1 MGIQEIQQLK
11 QSEDSEHGQN
21 LGKGVQQKKQ
31 LHDSRPA
38 GETEP
43 GKSAPLPLLTESRKA
58 YSIGISPARHMLMK
72 NRFKKARPIVLFT
85 ERFIPFPPSVLCL
98 SRRKTG

>member
-43 GKSAPLPLLTESRKA
+43 EKA
-58 YSIGISPARHMLMK
+58 
-72 NRFKKARPIVLFT
+72 
-85 ERFIPFPPSVLCL
+85 
-98 SRRKTG
+98 

>member
-43 GKSAPLPLLTESRKA
+43 GKSVGSRD
-58 YSIGISPARHMLMK
+58 ARSHGK
-72 NRFKKARPIVLFT
+72 HHCTRA
-85 ERFIPFPPSVLCL
+85 
-98 SRRKTG
+98 